1 ADHTF
6 LSTKCAVI
14 HLDCYK
20 TFIYTFLMLWF
31 FSTIRILMNDY
42 ELFIKINDAILLEF
56 DVFKP
61 WEKTMLLST
70 QNQMMDKYPLSEEQI
85 QLLNKVLNK
94 KRTKKRRKK

>member
-1 ADHTF
+1 
-6 LSTKCAVI
+6 
-14 HLDCYK
+14 
-20 TFIYTFLMLWF
+20 
-31 FSTIRILMNDY
+31 MNDY

-61 WEKTMLLST
+61 WEKTILLSA

-94 KRTKKRRKK
+94 KRPKKTKKKNKAVEYILIWLFNFNETDLG

>member
-1 ADHTF
+1 
-6 LSTKCAVI
+6 
-14 HLDCYK
+14 
-20 TFIYTFLMLWF
+20 
-31 FSTIRILMNDY
+31 MNDY

-61 WEKTMLLST
+61 WEKTMLLSA

-94 KRTKKRRKK
+94 KRPKKRRKK

>member
-1 ADHTF
+1 
-6 LSTKCAVI
+6 
-14 HLDCYK
+14 
-20 TFIYTFLMLWF
+20 
-31 FSTIRILMNDY
+31 MNDY

-94 KRTKKRRKK
+94 KRPKKRRKK

>member
-1 ADHTF
+1 
-6 LSTKCAVI
+6 
-14 HLDCYK
+14 
-20 TFIYTFLMLWF
+20 
-31 FSTIRILMNDY
+31 MNDY

-61 WEKTMLLST
+61 WEKTILLSA

-94 KRTKKRRKK
+94 KRPKKRRKK

>member
-1 ADHTF
+1 
-6 LSTKCAVI
+6 
-14 HLDCYK
+14 
-20 TFIYTFLMLWF
+20 
-31 FSTIRILMNDY
+31 MNDY

-61 WEKTMLLST
+61 WEKTLLLSA

-94 KRTKKRRKK
+94 KRPKKRRKR